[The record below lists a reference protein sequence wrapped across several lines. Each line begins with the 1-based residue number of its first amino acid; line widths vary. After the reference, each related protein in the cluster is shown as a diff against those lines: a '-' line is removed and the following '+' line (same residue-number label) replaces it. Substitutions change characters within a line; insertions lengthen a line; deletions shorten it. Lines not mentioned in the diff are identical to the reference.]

1 MIITVI
7 IIFVLALS
15 FINTFS
21 PSLSM
26 LKENVFLSQD
36 TRSQVEISVTEK
48 QSTTPYPYQASIL
61 ETSTPKTQTFEITT
75 KIVSGPKH
83 NEVID
88 ETNKITFEFDLKIPD
103 PDQRTRFQTKVLG
116 FDSEWKSTYSKKR
129 TITLPPGPKEYTFL
143 VREKEKAETTLPAQ
157 RIFKLNISPYF
168 DKVEISRV
176 QTQTSSRS
184 SLITLSTHLKKKEEV
199 NITGWQI
206 KGKQG
211 SFVIPEGIE
220 KYRTYYSPVPT
231 ESIFVKR
238 GDKIYLS
245 SALNPLG
252 RGINFRPNK
261 CLGYLTNYPN
271 YRDFAIS
278 LSKKCPRPTK
288 EEISGLDPCCQEF
301 IFDNETCKIPDYSSN
316 FIILS
321 DSECV
326 FYLNENFNYDGCFR
340 NYFRDEDFIMK
351 NWHIYM
357 NRNLVVS
364 NSCDTFYLRDQNNL
378 FIDKYTYGKAQCSW

>member
-1 MIITVI
+1 MIITI
-7 IIFVLALS
+7 IIIIVLALS
-15 FINTFS
+15 FINAFA
-21 PSLSM
+21 PSLPM

-36 TRSQVEISVTEK
+36 TDSQVETSISEK
-48 QSTTPYPYQASIL
+48 QSTTPYTT
-61 ETSTPKTQTFEITT
+61 ETSTPETQTLEITT

-103 PDQRTRFQTKVLG
+103 PDERTRFQTKVLG
-116 FDSEWKSTYSKKR
+116 FDSDWKSTYSKKR
-129 TITLPPGPKEYTFL
+129 TITLPPGSKEYTFL
-143 VREKEKAETTLPAQ
+143 VQEKEKAETTSPAQ

-176 QTQTSSRS
+176 QIETSSRS
-184 SLITLSTHLKKKEEV
+184 SLITLNSDLERGEEI

-206 KGKQG
+206 KGKGG
-211 SFVIPEGIE
+211 SFTIPQGIE
-220 KYRTYYSPVPT
+220 KYRTYYGPIPT
-231 ESIFVKR
+231 ENIFVKR

-245 SALNPLG
+245 NASNPLG

-261 CLGYLTNYPN
+261 CLGYLTNY
-271 YRDFAIS
+271 RDFAIS
-278 LSKKCPRPTK
+278 LSKKCPRPTE
-288 EEISGLDPCCQEF
+288 EEISRLDPCCQEF
-301 IFDNETCKIPDYSSN
+301 IFDSETCKIPDYSSN
-316 FIILS
+316 FTILS

-340 NYFRDEDFIMK
+340 NYFRDEDFIME

-364 NSCDTFYLRDQNNL
+364 NGCDTIYLRDQNNL
-378 FIDKYTYGKAQCSW
+378 FIDKYTYGKAECNW